1 MTTTETKNEKALRI
15 VNNRLPKVRKGI
27 SLIGNLASSQ
37 YELSDEQIDMIMN
50 YLFSDIKK
58 LDNALRNK
66 KDNKKSFEVN
76 IT

>member
-1 MTTTETKNEKALRI
+1 MTETKNEKALRI

-37 YELSDEQIDMIMN
+37 YELSEEQIDLIMN

>member
-1 MTTTETKNEKALRI
+1 MTETKNEKALRI

-76 IT
+76 IK

>member
-1 MTTTETKNEKALRI
+1 MTETKNEKALRI

-37 YELSDEQIDMIMN
+37 YELSEKQINSIMN
-50 YLFSDIKK
+50 YLFSDIKE
-58 LDNALRNK
+58 LDNTLRNK

>member
-1 MTTTETKNEKALRI
+1 MTETKNEKALRI

-37 YELSDEQIDMIMN
+37 YELSEEQIDMIMN